1 MPSVTPRELK
11 RRLDS
16 GERIQ
21 LLDVRE
27 PWEFERSR
35 IEGSIPAPMSGLAE
49 NGVPEPDEDR
59 ETVVVCHHGVRSAQ
73 VVRLLLRAG
82 FERVS
87 NLDGGL
93 DAYSGADPEV
103 PRY

>member
-1 MPSVTPRELK
+1 LK

-16 GERIQ
+16 GERVQ

-35 IEGSIPAPMSGLAE
+35 IEGSALAPMSLLAE

-73 VVRLLLRAG
+73 VVRFLRRAG

-87 NLDGGL
+87 NLEGGL
-93 DAYSGADPEV
+93 DAYSGIDPGV